1 MGGNIIEHGGYN
13 VAVGGHQKNPMQR
26 LFRFTLILGAVA
38 LLSLTTALGLT
49 HGDRGPVQTIVIEQD
64 QPSPSQRLALV
75 IPGEDA
81 PHVFTPAMDGVQYH
95 GLSSDG
101 KWMIY
106 IGEGESDALN
116 ASVTGGL
123 FRTRGLIY
131 DTHLT
136 ADRVSSVHL
145 MTTPEN
151 GEWLVYESWNNLY
164 FSRLNGGERQDL
176 RSLMPS
182 GTWPDMHH
190 GITVSPES
198 GSVLFTGEGGG
209 GSAGGGYGGRGHEH
223 AIYRLRVGDGQVEN
237 VSEYIGGRISPVA
250 WLDVQNWVVISHN
263 GGLYWKPSTGSELT
277 ALFDRPE
284 NGLSF
289 VDWFSGAG
297 ILLVK
302 GQTVT
307 DGFYAEEYYGFRPG
321 ELTPAWTVSSVDG
334 RFFDVTPD
342 ENWLI
347 FSRTDGRLE
356 RMHPD
361 GSGREILTALPDDL
375 QYGMERNGVS
385 PDGEWVLGWS
395 RSPEG
400 GSRVYR
406 VHLATGTPELLLDVP
421 GAVIETAW
429 SPDGEW
435 VLVSDTAASIEFSVP
450 RVAAVH
456 VETGELAV
464 VSDEQNAARFAG
476 WGPIVG
482 KHWSLGL
489 LVVAGLCLGGVGLMR
504 LPMARLNLSRRAEE

>member
-1 MGGNIIEHGGYN
+1 
-13 VAVGGHQKNPMQR
+13 MQR
-26 LFRFTLILGAVA
+26 LFRFTLILGAAA

-49 HGDRGPVQTIVIEQD
+49 HGNRGPVQTIVIEQG
-64 QPSPSQRLALV
+64 QPDANPSQRLALV
-75 IPGEDA
+75 IPGEGD
-81 PHVFTPAMDGVQYH
+81 PHVFTPEMDGVQYH

-116 ASVTGGL
+116 ANVTGGL
-123 FRTRGLIY
+123 FRTRGLIG

-136 ADRVSSVHL
+136 ADRVSSVHW
-145 MTTPEN
+145 MTTPQN

-198 GSVLFTGEGGG
+198 GSVLFTGEGGD

-223 AIYRLRVGDGQVEN
+223 AIYRLRVGDRQVEN

-250 WLDVQNWVVISHN
+250 WLDEQNWVVISHN

-277 ALFDRPE
+277 PLFDQPE

-289 VDWFSGAG
+289 VEWLNTAG

-302 GQTVT
+302 GQAVT
-307 DGFYAEEYYGFRPG
+307 DGFYTEEYYGFRPG
-321 ELTPAWTVSSVDG
+321 ELSPVWTVSSVDG

-361 GSGREILTALPDDL
+361 GSKHEILTALPDGL
-375 QYGMERNGVS
+375 QYGMQRGGVS
-385 PDGEWVLGWS
+385 PDGEWILGWS
-395 RSPEG
+395 HVPEG

-406 VHLATGTPELLLDVP
+406 VHLATGTPEFLLDVP
-421 GAVIETAW
+421 GMVIETAW
-429 SPDGEW
+429 SPDGQW
-435 VLVSDTAASIEFSVP
+435 VLVSDAAPSMEFAEFSVP

-464 VSDEQNAARFAG
+464 VADEQGAARFAG

-482 KHWSLGL
+482 KQWSLGL
-489 LVVAGLCLGGVGLMR
+489 LVLAGLCLGGVALMR
-504 LPMARLNLSRRAEE
+504 LPIDRLSLSRRAANSDEAKG